1 MRRSG
6 DAEGTGTTLLKIA
19 VIADIHGNA
28 GALKAVLADI
38 DAQGIRTIVNLG
50 DALSGPIDPAR
61 TADLLMAREIVS
73 IRGNHDRALL
83 AVPPGAMIATDR
95 FTHAALSDHH
105 FAWLETLPPTK
116 RLTDHGLFLC
126 HGTPES
132 DLTYWLEEVSPQGL
146 VHRAEA
152 ARIARF
158 AAGIEE
164 PLLLC
169 GHTHIP
175 RLVTLTDARMV
186 LNPGSVGC
194 PAYADDQPVPHRV
207 ETGTPRA
214 SYAVIDRAADASL
227 DIAFRLVAYD
237 HAAAA
242 ALADANGRP
251 DWARALATGWM

>member
-1 MRRSG
+1 M
-6 DAEGTGTTLLKIA
+6 KIA

-28 GALKAVLADI
+28 AALEAVLADI
-38 DAQGIRTIVNLG
+38 DAQGIRRIVHLG

-61 TADLLMAREIVS
+61 TAELLMARDLLS

-83 AVPPGAMIATDR
+83 TAAPDAMIATDR

-105 FAWLETLPPTK
+105 FAWLESLEPT
-116 RLTDHGLFLC
+116 RSVSEHGLFLC
-126 HGTPES
+126 HGTPDS
-132 DLTYWLEEVSPQGL
+132 DLTYWLEDVSPDGI
-146 VHRAEA
+146 VHRAHA
-152 ARIARF
+152 ARIEGF
-158 AAGIEE
+158 AAGIAL

-175 RLVTLTDARMV
+175 RLVTLSDGRMI

-194 PAYADDQPVPHRV
+194 PAYADEQPVAHRV

-214 SYAVIDRAADASL
+214 SYAVVDRAADGTFAV
-227 DIAFRLVAYD
+227 AFRLLAYD
-237 HAAAA
+237 HLAAAA
-242 ALADANGRP
+242 RAAANGRP